1 MLKIFSSLNMTRAK
15 QKDPFWTSYSDLMT
29 SLFFVMLVLFIICL
43 VKVGKTNGE
52 LNDKV
57 IALDS
62 LNFTLNADNEDLRN
76 ILQLESQFKVLSE
89 SAALQYDPIKKMFYA
104 KDFQEKE
111 IFYPNDDKIKEQYIT
126 VVDSV
131 GNDLLR
137 IMQSLNQNKDY
148 NYQMVIEG
156 NAAIKWENLQ
166 SGNYNADDVG
176 MYHLSYR
183 RALALYLHWKSKGI
197 DFRKYNTEIIIAGSG
212 FNGINRDEKVED
224 YNKRFII
231 QIIPKIN
238 RPKEKTSSK

>member
-1 MLKIFSSLNMTRAK
+1 MTRAK

>member
-1 MLKIFSSLNMTRAK
+1 MARAK

-89 SAALQYDPIKKMFYA
+89 SASLQYDPTKKMFYA

-111 IFYPNDDKIKEQYIT
+111 IFYPNGDRIKEQYLAI
-126 VVDSV
+126 VDSV
-131 GNDLLR
+131 GNDLLQ

-166 SGNYNADDVG
+166 SGNYNPDDVG

-183 RALALYLHWKSKGI
+183 RALALYLHWRSKGI

-212 FNGINRDEKVED
+212 FNGINRDENVED

-238 RPKEKTSSK
+238 RPKEKTTNK

>member
-1 MLKIFSSLNMTRAK
+1 MTRTK